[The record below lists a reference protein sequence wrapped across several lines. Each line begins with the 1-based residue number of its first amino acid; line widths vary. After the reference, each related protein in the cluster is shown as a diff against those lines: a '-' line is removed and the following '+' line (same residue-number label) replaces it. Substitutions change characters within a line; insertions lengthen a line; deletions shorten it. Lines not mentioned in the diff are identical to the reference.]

1 MQAGFGK
8 KSGSRMSARKW
19 KAETTLRRKFWLVAK
34 RTAFKRNEKNLES
47 KAASS
52 LTLLVEVTAI
62 RNKVLNE
69 SSLTSQSAA
78 GSNGQ

>member
-8 KSGSRMSARKW
+8 KSGNTMSACKW
-19 KAETTLRRKFWLVAK
+19 NAERTLRRKFWLVAK
-34 RTAFKRNEKNLES
+34 RTALRRNEKNLES

-52 LTLLVEVTAI
+52 LTLLVEVIAT